1 VRGLRGDA
9 DVLAVV
15 LVEAGG
21 TAVHLVRGHRV
32 DGTVNWICECAD
44 WCMIHVEI
52 PTEIASRITEKGY
65 YLISDLCAHGPA
77 EDDKLEETHAGF
89 KLYSNPSLQRGAR

>member
-21 TAVHLVRGHRV
+21 TAVHLVRGYRV
-32 DGTVNWICECAD
+32 DGTVNWICECPKYCA
-44 WCMIHVEI
+44 IHVEI
-52 PTEIASRITEKGY
+52 SIEARQRMTEQGWY
-65 YLISDLCAHGPA
+65 VISDLCAHGPA
-77 EDDKLEETHAGF
+77 ADDKLEETHAGF